1 MDKFMSNFLKYL
13 ILFSMGGIFYLIIEL
28 LWRGYSHWTMFAL
41 GGVCFVLIGI
51 INEFFTYEIPL
62 AIQMLLGTFIITAL
76 EFVTG
81 CIVNLKLG
89 LNVWNYYDM
98 PYNIMGQIC
107 LPYMFLWFL
116 LSPVC
121 IIADDYMR
129 YMFFGEE
136 KPHYKLF

>member
-1 MDKFMSNFLKYL
+1 MERFTANFLKYL
-13 ILFSMGGIFYLIIEL
+13 ILFSLGGIFYLIIEL
-28 LWRGYSHWTMFAL
+28 LWRGYSHWSMFIL
-41 GGVCFVLIGI
+41 GGVCFVLIGLV
-51 INEFFTYEIPL
+51 NEFFTYEIPL
-62 AIQMLLGTFIITAL
+62 FIQMLTGTFIITSL
-76 EFVTG
+76 EFITG

-89 LNVWNYYDM
+89 LNVWSYYDM

-121 IIADDYMR
+121 IIVDDYLR